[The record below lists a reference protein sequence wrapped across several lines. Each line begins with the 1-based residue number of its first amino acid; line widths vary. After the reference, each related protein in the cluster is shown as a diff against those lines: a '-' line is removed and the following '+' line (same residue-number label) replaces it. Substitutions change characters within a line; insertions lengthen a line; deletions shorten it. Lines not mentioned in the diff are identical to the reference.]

1 MVVLTSKEKSNMSV
15 ADFYAGKSVF
25 ITGGTGF
32 LGKVFIEKLLYSCP
46 DIDKIYMLIRE
57 KKGQSIRERMTKIVA
72 DPLFNRLKDKR
83 PGDLDKIVLV
93 PGDITVPGLGISEEN
108 ETILTDKVSVVI
120 HSAATVKFNEPLAT
134 AWNINVEGTKMIMAL
149 SRRMKRIEVFIHI
162 STAYTNTNR
171 AVIDEVL
178 YPPPADINEVHQHV
192 KNGVTE
198 EETEKIL
205 NGRPNTYTFTKA
217 LTEHLVAEN
226 QAYMPTIIV
235 RPSIVGAIKDD
246 PIRGWLSNWYGATGL
261 TVFTA
266 KGLNRVI
273 HGHPNHIVIPAF
285 LGDIG
290 RRLLGKSPRYYK
302 LQNLVA
308 QTQEAVHFFTS
319 HTWEIKSKRTR
330 ELFSSLSLTDQ
341 RMFPCDA
348 NRIGWTDYITDYSSG
363 VLKLECWE
371 LEIWKSKYKSRFYS
385 EMLVVYIEKLL
396 HSCKKI
402 DKIYLLVREKKKV
415 DINKRIVHMLDNP
428 MFVYIS
434 TAFTHTHKKVL
445 VETIYPPPA
454 KLEDVYKFIEEYG
467 DDEQATLKFMKPLRG
482 WLENWYGGTP
492 FIMNISK
499 GWLRIARGDYKNG
512 LDLVPVDYTTN
523 LSIIAAAK
531 AKRTKDVLVF
541 NSTTTADNPLSW
553 SDIKN
558 NFSKEIVRHG
568 KNDLPYP
575 DVLFVQSR
583 TALVIAT
590 FFMQTIP
597 AHVLDLWL
605 KMTGKEPK
613 YVKILHQVIQLRD
626 AYDYFTINSWVMRSD
641 RTRELHS
648 SLSAEDR
655 EEFQCDPTQINWSE
669 YLKDYSRGVLKY
681 LKPRAM

>member
-1 MVVLTSKEKSNMSV
+1 MSTAAKLFCNFDFTVGAVAGQPNRYVERVAGSIPARTSCDPQIVVSGLGVIFHDSKEEYQSV
-15 ADFYAGKSVF
+15 ADYYAGKSLLV
-25 ITGGTGF
+25 TGATGF
-32 LGKVFIEKLLYSCP
+32 LGK
-46 DIDKIYMLIRE
+46 
-57 KKGQSIRERMTKIVA
+57 
-72 DPLFNRLKDKR
+72 
-83 PGDLDKIVLV
+83 
-93 PGDITVPGLGISEEN
+93 
-108 ETILTDKVSVVI
+108 
-120 HSAATVKFNEPLAT
+120 
-134 AWNINVEGTKMIMAL
+134 
-149 SRRMKRIEVFIHI
+149 
-162 STAYTNTNR
+162 
-171 AVIDEVL
+171 
-178 YPPPADINEVHQHV
+178 
-192 KNGVTE
+192 
-198 EETEKIL
+198 
-205 NGRPNTYTFTKA
+205 
-217 LTEHLVAEN
+217 
-226 QAYMPTIIV
+226 
-235 RPSIVGAIKDD
+235 
-246 PIRGWLSNWYGATGL
+246 
-261 TVFTA
+261 
-266 KGLNRVI
+266 
-273 HGHPNHIVIPAF
+273 
-285 LGDIG
+285 
-290 RRLLGKSPRYYK
+290 
-302 LQNLVA
+302 
-308 QTQEAVHFFTS
+308 
-319 HTWEIKSKRTR
+319 
-330 ELFSSLSLTDQ
+330 
-341 RMFPCDA
+341 
-348 NRIGWTDYITDYSSG
+348 
-363 VLKLECWE
+363 
-371 LEIWKSKYKSRFYS
+371 
-385 EMLVVYIEKLL
+385 VYIEKLL

-415 DINKRIVHMLDNP
+415 DINKRIEHMLDNP
-428 MFVYIS
+428 FFTRLKRTDPECFKKLVPISGDIRLPKLGLKPEDEQTLVDNVSVVYHGAATVKFDEPLSVAMNINFEGTKKLLELSQRIKNIEMFVYIS

-454 KLEDVYKFIEEYG
+454 KVEDVYKFIEEYG
-467 DDEQATLKFMKPLRG
+467 DDELATLKFMNGQPNTYTFTKALSEAYLSKHHGNLPAVIIRPSIVCATSKEPLRG

-492 FIMNISK
+492 FIMNVSK

-531 AKRTKDVLVF
+531 AKRTKDVQVF

-558 NFSKEIVRHG
+558 NFSEEIVRHG

-597 AHVLDLWL
+597 AHILDLWL
-605 KMTGKEPK
+605 KMSGKDPK

>member
-273 HGHPNHIVIPAF
+273 HGHPNHIVDLIPVDYVANLVIVAGAKTYHSNEVSIYNCCSSSCNPITMKRLVGLFIDDAVKHKSYVMPLPGWYVYSNYRWLVFLITLIFQVIPAF

-330 ELFSSLSLTDQ
+330 ELFSSLSLIDQ

-363 VLKLECWE
+363 VRKFL
-371 LEIWKSKYKSRFYS
+371 
-385 EMLVVYIEKLL
+385 
-396 HSCKKI
+396 
-402 DKIYLLVREKKKV
+402 EKKK
-415 DINKRIVHMLDNP
+415 
-428 MFVYIS
+428 
-434 TAFTHTHKKVL
+434 
-445 VETIYPPPA
+445 
-454 KLEDVYKFIEEYG
+454 
-467 DDEQATLKFMKPLRG
+467 
-482 WLENWYGGTP
+482 
-492 FIMNISK
+492 
-499 GWLRIARGDYKNG
+499 
-512 LDLVPVDYTTN
+512 
-523 LSIIAAAK
+523 
-531 AKRTKDVLVF
+531 
-541 NSTTTADNPLSW
+541 
-553 SDIKN
+553 
-558 NFSKEIVRHG
+558 
-568 KNDLPYP
+568 
-575 DVLFVQSR
+575 
-583 TALVIAT
+583 
-590 FFMQTIP
+590 
-597 AHVLDLWL
+597 
-605 KMTGKEPK
+605 
-613 YVKILHQVIQLRD
+613 
-626 AYDYFTINSWVMRSD
+626 
-641 RTRELHS
+641 
-648 SLSAEDR
+648 
-655 EEFQCDPTQINWSE
+655 
-669 YLKDYSRGVLKY
+669 
-681 LKPRAM
+681 